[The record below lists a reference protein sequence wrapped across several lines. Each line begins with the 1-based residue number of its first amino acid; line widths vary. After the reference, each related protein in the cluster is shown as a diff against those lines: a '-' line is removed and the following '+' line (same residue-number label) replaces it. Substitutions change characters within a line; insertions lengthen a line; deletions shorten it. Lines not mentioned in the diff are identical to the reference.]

1 MLWGDHPRR
10 SGPTVSGMFFVG
22 KAGNTKTSREQHL
35 GGAAVPDQPTADRFY
50 SWTRTSLWFVAVVI
64 AVLMVKG
71 LSTAPNIWPLL
82 PLVPL
87 PFAFLINFWLV
98 FKKCHKA
105 QLDMHGASPQAGQA
119 LSEAIFGLTLIAA
132 SGLVIALII
141 GLLLGRTL
149 HT

>member
-1 MLWGDHPRR
+1 MRQEYFDL
-10 SGPTVSGMFFVG
+10 G
-22 KAGNTKTSREQHL
+22 KVGNTKTSREQQL
-35 GGAAVPDQPTADRFY
+35 GGAAVPDQQPTADRFY

-71 LSTAPNIWPLL
+71 LSSAPNVWPLL

-87 PFAFLINFWLV
+87 PFAFLVNFWLA

-105 QLDMHGASPQAGQA
+105 QVDLHGTTPHAGQA
-119 LSEAIFGLTLIAA
+119 LSEAIFGMTLIAA

-141 GLLLGRTL
+141 GFLLGRTV
-149 HT
+149 HS

>member
-1 MLWGDHPRR
+1 MRQVCFDLRK
-10 SGPTVSGMFFVG
+10 VG
-22 KAGNTKTSREQHL
+22 TTKTSREKHP
-35 GGAAVPDQPTADRFY
+35 GGAAVPDQQPTADRFY

-71 LSTAPNIWPLL
+71 LSSAPNLWPLL

-87 PFAFLINFWLV
+87 PFAFLVNFWLA

-105 QLDMHGASPQAGQA
+105 QVDLHGTTPHAAQA
-119 LSEAIFGLTLIAA
+119 LSEAIFGMTLIAA

-141 GLLLGRTL
+141 GFLLGRTV
-149 HT
+149 HS